1 MKTETFIKFVCA
13 ELYGIFVLLFGE
25 MNGMLAALLIAMC
38 LDMLTG
44 IIVGAMEHRLDS
56 RISFRGIGK
65 KVLIL
70 LLVGLAH
77 ALDTW
82 VLETPM
88 TQGIVEG
95 FYIANEG
102 MSIIENAGK
111 FIPLPKKLRDVFVQ
125 LKSDDDKEDEDHDS
139 TGE

>member
-1 MKTETFIKFVCA
+1 MKQETFWKLLFADIC
-13 ELYGIFVLLFGE
+13 GITVLLWGD
-25 MNGMLAALLIAMC
+25 MDGMLAALLIAMC

-56 RISFRGIGK
+56 CISFRGVGK

-82 VLETPM
+82 VLEAPM

-102 MSIIENAGK
+102 LSILENAGK
-111 FIPLPKKLRDVFVQ
+111 FIPLPKKLRDVLVQ
-125 LKSDDDKEDEDHDS
+125 LRSENDEEDDDNVHRN
-139 TGE
+139 

>member
-1 MKTETFIKFVCA
+1 MKGDTFLKCLFA
-13 ELYGIFVLLFGE
+13 ELCGIFVLLFGDLT
-25 MNGMLAALLIAMC
+25 GMLAALLIAMC

-44 IIVGAMEHRLDS
+44 IIVAAMEHRLDS

-102 MSIIENAGK
+102 LSILENAGK
-111 FIPLPKKLRDVFVQ
+111 FIPLPKKLRDVLVQ
-125 LKSDDDKEDEDHDS
+125 LKSDDDKEDD
-139 TGE
+139 GNG

>member
-1 MKTETFIKFVCA
+1 MKTGTFLKCLAAEFCA
-13 ELYGIFVLLFGE
+13 IFVLLFGE

-44 IIVGAMEHRLDS
+44 IIVAAMEHRLDS

-102 MSIIENAGK
+102 LSILENAGK
-111 FIPLPKKLRDVFVQ
+111 TIPLPKKLRDVLVQ
-125 LKSDDDKEDEDHDS
+125 LKSEDDKEDEDVHDH
-139 TGE
+139 